1 MNQKEQRSL
10 LQKYS
15 LLHQFDDIK
24 KYQVEILDVSNIFIL
39 CERGMVMSNM
49 IYNSMINNYYNNYA
63 RGNFSN
69 VKAKKTDAKANN
81 SQGGKTNKS
90 SGLFDNDKSLIKFN
104 TTMSQAKVNS
114 SLKAS
119 SGKVKTGGVQ
129 EFISKNPKEAYNVR
143 RMLAQGKTVKN
154 NYPPEKS
161 TQDMTMDEY
170 KEYIMDTI
178 NKLPRDI
185 SQFHDD
191 VTVNISEEGWETM
204 KADPEYEAWVLG
216 YFKEDFAVKIPYNGM
231 GTDGISAVETF
242 GATIGEHHGESVAR
256 TTNNGFNSI
265 NSLWNSRNNYLNQ
278 MLGLSN
284 KRGLTNKKSLSKNI
298 ISGRNANISS
308 IMSAYERGTI
318 KNSRL
323 LGNSMIRKKK

>member
-1 MNQKEQRSL
+1 
-10 LQKYS
+10 
-15 LLHQFDDIK
+15 
-24 KYQVEILDVSNIFIL
+24 
-39 CERGMVMSNM
+39 MSNM
-49 IYNSMINNYYNNYA
+49 IYNSMINNYFNNYM
-63 RGNFSN
+63 RGNL
-69 VKAKKTDAKANN
+69 
-81 SQGGKTNKS
+81 TNTKNKKS
-90 SGLFDNDKSLIKFN
+90 SSNTKTAQSGNIKKNNDIFDGDKSLIKFN
-104 TTMSQAKVNS
+104 TTKSAAKVNS
-114 SLKAS
+114 SSKAT

-129 EFISKNPKEAYNVR
+129 EFIRKNPKEAYNVR

-161 TQDMTMDEY
+161 NQDMTMDEY

-185 SQFHDD
+185 SQLHDD
-191 VTVNISEEGWETM
+191 VMVNISEEGWETM

-242 GATIGEHHGESVAR
+242 GSSIGEHHGESVAR

-278 MLGLSN
+278 MLGLNN

-298 ISGRNANISS
+298 ISGRNANIAS
-308 IMSAYERGTI
+308 IMSAYETGTI

>member
-1 MNQKEQRSL
+1 
-10 LQKYS
+10 
-15 LLHQFDDIK
+15 
-24 KYQVEILDVSNIFIL
+24 
-39 CERGMVMSNM
+39 MSNM
-49 IYNSMINNYYNNYA
+49 IYNSMINNYYSNYQ
-63 RGNFSN
+63 RGNLGNSKVQN
-69 VKAKKTDAKANN
+69 SRTNSKTSQSRRANKN
-81 SQGGKTNKS
+81 SD
-90 SGLFDNDKSLIKFN
+90 LFDNEKSIIKFN
-104 TTMSQAKVNS
+104 TSKSSSKVNNS
-114 SLKAS
+114 SKTV
-119 SGKVKTGGVQ
+119 SGKIKMGGVS
-129 EFISKNPKEAYNVR
+129 EFIRKNPKEAYNVR

-161 TQDMTMDEY
+161 NQDMTMDEY

-185 SQFHDD
+185 SQLHDD

-242 GATIGEHHGESVAR
+242 GSSIGEHHGESVAR

-278 MLGLSN
+278 MLGLNN

-298 ISGRNANISS
+298 ISGRNANIAS
-308 IMSAYERGTI
+308 IMSAYETGTI